1 MSRDAVTDGQP
12 RSGLERRV
20 VAAAETLLTRSKSVS
35 PVDVLAAIG
44 WLPASLVDQ
53 WRRGRVECLERVA
66 PVHPDK
72 LASALEHLRRWAADK
87 GLEPSEVAYV
97 AATRDRR
104 ALRFTADGDQVS
116 ERAWRTHWIA
126 ADLSEAARERVAQ
139 RQSRAPDLVVVEPL
153 SEWTCTGCGGSGS
166 LLFMEDDG
174 PLCLGCADLD
184 HLVFLPAGGAEPACQ
199 AGKPPVGGGGPLQ
212 PLAQA
217 VRAPRDPGG
226 GGCPRAGRG
235 AVPGRRGRAR
245 SPPRTR
251 PAAARRPGPDVPGS
265 AGRGG
270 RALVPGLSGRACRGD
285 RLPCQRARQRSG
297 WALGRRT
304 GAGRASGHPGR
315 GGLRTPPRH
324 RL

>member
-12 RSGLERRV
+12 RAGLERRV
-20 VAAAETLLTRSKSVS
+20 AAAAETLLTRSKSVS

-184 HLVFLPAGGAEPACQ
+184 HLVFLPAGVPSRQ
-199 AGKPPVGGGGPLQ
+199 A
-212 PLAQA
+212 
-217 VRAPRDPGG
+217 
-226 GGCPRAGRG
+226 
-235 AVPGRRGRAR
+235 
-245 SPPRTR
+245 
-251 PAAARRPGPDVPGS
+251 
-265 AGRGG
+265 
-270 RALVPGLSGRACRGD
+270 ACR
-285 RLPCQRARQRSG
+285 RWWPASG
-297 WALGRRT
+297 A
-304 GAGRASGHPGR
+304 RASGPSAKGSWWR
-315 GGLRTPPRH
+315 RLPSSRPRRSAWPTRTRALAAANATGSGAPTRT
-324 RL
+324 